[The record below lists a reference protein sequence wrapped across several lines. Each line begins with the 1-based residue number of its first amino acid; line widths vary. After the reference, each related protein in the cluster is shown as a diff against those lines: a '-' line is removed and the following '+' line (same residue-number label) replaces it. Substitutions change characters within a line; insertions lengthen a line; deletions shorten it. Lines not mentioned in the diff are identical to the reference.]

1 MIRIAITPGG
11 GSALASKQT
20 FIAHPTT
27 SRAAAV
33 AQQMGRSR
41 SAAVAIAFLMRYGG
55 APLLVANAYFTLRRH
70 VSALHDGFFA
80 QMCDYK
86 PRSMRSAAAAAS
98 RSTRASGLGAPP
110 TRSRS
115 SATAVAP
122 PPPSRPPPPP
132 LIDRRRRV
140 RLLRRPWRA
149 RPTPGP
155 QAGGAPHA

>member
-27 SRAAAV
+27 SRTAAV

-41 SAAVAIAFLMRYGG
+41 SAAVAIAFLMRHGG
-55 APLLVANAYFTLRRH
+55 AQLLVANAYFMLRRH
-70 VSALHDGFFA
+70 VSALHDGFFV
-80 QMCDYK
+80 QMCDYE
-86 PRSMRSAAAAAS
+86 AALDAQ
-98 RSTRASGLGAPP
+98 RGGGGVTVDTRVGAREAP

-115 SATAVAP
+115 SATTVAP

-155 QAGGAPHA
+155 QAGGAPHE